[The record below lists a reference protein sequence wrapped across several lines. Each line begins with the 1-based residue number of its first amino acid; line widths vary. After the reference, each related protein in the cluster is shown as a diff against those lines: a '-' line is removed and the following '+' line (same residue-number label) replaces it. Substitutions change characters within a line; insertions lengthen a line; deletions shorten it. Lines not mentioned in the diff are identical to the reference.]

1 MTANAADL
9 QEVPIQM
16 MSRTMIRSALCALAK
31 ASSVCAIAGL
41 LNMPVHAQ
49 NAFSPAVIVNDSAV
63 TFFEIEQRAR
73 LLVIMS
79 APGDPL
85 ELAREQLIEDRLKL
99 QAARQAGIAPS
110 EEGIVSGLEN
120 FAKRV
125 NMKPEDMLQALAAE
139 GISEEALRDFLSS
152 QIAWGGVVQTRFGA
166 NAQVSEEEIDR
177 AIAQSSGQGG
187 VRVLLSEIII
197 PVTPQTKAQVDSLA
211 AQISELSSFSEFES
225 AARIYSASGT
235 KENGGHVDWMNVT
248 NLPAPLRPVISGL
261 RKGEVTPPL
270 QLPNAIALFQ
280 LRGIAETGRST
291 PRYSAI
297 DYAKFY
303 IPGGRSEEAL
313 KEATRVRSEVDK
325 CDDLYGVGHGLPA
338 ERLFRETQKPN
349 EIPRDVAIELAKLD
363 DNEISTNLTSADG
376 QNLIVLMLCGRT
388 AEINDAELS
397 REDVAQSL
405 RNLRLESY
413 ANSYLSQ
420 LRAQARIIEK

>member
-1 MTANAADL
+1 
-9 QEVPIQM
+9 M
-16 MSRTMIRSALCALAK
+16 MPRTMIRSALRAFSKTSGA
-31 ASSVCAIAGL
+31 CAIAGIL
-41 LNMPVHAQ
+41 STAAHGQ
-49 NAFSPAVIVNDSAV
+49 NAFSPAVYVNDSAV
-63 TFFEIEQRAR
+63 THFEIEQRAR

-99 QAARQAGIAPS
+99 QAARQAGISPS
-110 EEGIVSGLEN
+110 EDGVVAGLEN

-125 NMKPEDMLQALAAE
+125 NMKPEEMLQALSAE
-139 GISEEALRDFLSS
+139 GISEESLRDFIAS

-166 NAQVSEEEIDR
+166 NAQISEEEIDR
-177 AIAQSSGQGG
+177 AIAQNSGQGG

-197 PVTPQTKAQVDSLA
+197 PVTPQTRSQVDSLA
-211 AQISELSSFSEFES
+211 AQISDLSSFSEFEA

-248 NLPAPLRPVISGL
+248 NLPAPLRPVITGL
-261 RKGEVTPPL
+261 RSGEVTPPL
-270 QLPNAIALFQ
+270 QLPNSVALFQ
-280 LRGIAETGRST
+280 LRGIAESGRTT

-303 IPGGRSEEAL
+303 IPGGRSEDSL
-313 KEATRVRSEVDK
+313 KEAAKIRSTIDK
-325 CDDLYGVGHGLPA
+325 CDDLFGVGFGLPV

-349 EIPRDVAIELAKLD
+349 EISRDVAIELAKLD
-363 DNEISTNLTSADG
+363 DNEISTNLTTADG
-376 QNLIVLMLCGRT
+376 HNLIVLMLCSRT